1 MILQNAEG
9 IKKQIYF
16 ANPEVEQNNA
26 ILDELNS
33 FADAINNNTT
43 PVVTLEQ
50 GTNALRVAYQI
61 IDCFKK

>member
-1 MILQNAEG
+1 S
-9 IKKQIYF
+9 
-16 ANPEVEQNNA
+16 NPEVEQNNA

-33 FADAINNNTT
+33 FADAINNDTT

-50 GTNALRVAYQI
+50 ATEALNVAYQI

>member
-1 MILQNAEG
+1 
-9 IKKQIYF
+9 
-16 ANPEVEQNNA
+16 
-26 ILDELNS
+26 LDELNS

-61 IDCFKK
+61 IDCFNK